1 MTGPPSR
8 SGARRLT
15 DEGFTL
21 IELLVV
27 IIIIGIL
34 AAIAIPVYLN
44 QRQRAYDAA
53 AKSDL
58 RILATFEETYATNTA
73 TYGDL
78 PQLDADGSVMLPTK
92 LDTVTV
98 VSFSSTGFCVS
109 AKHALSPRTWYYDS
123 AGGGMQPTG
132 AAGCP
137 VTTSGTAGRSNK
149 TSCANN
155 D

>member
-1 MTGPPSR
+1 MTIRREYGPSR
-8 SGARRLT
+8 T

-44 QRQRAYDAA
+44 QRQRAFDAS

-58 RILATFEETYATNTA
+58 RVLAQFEETYATNT
-73 TYGDL
+73 TQYGDL
-78 PQLDADGSVMLPTK
+78 PQLDADGNIARPSPGV
-92 LDTVTV
+92 TVTV
-98 VSFSSTGFCVS
+98 VKFTATSYCLS
-109 AKHALSPRTWYYDS
+109 AQHAADTTWFYDS
-123 AGGGMQPTG
+123 MAGGIQPKG

-137 VTTSGTAGRSNK
+137 LATAGTAG
-149 TSCANN
+149 TSRTG
-155 D
+155 

>member
-1 MTGPPSR
+1 LGPPE
-8 SGARRLT
+8 RRGPGSVHE

-58 RILATFEETYATNTA
+58 RTLAQFEETYAANA
-73 TYGDL
+73 NVYGDL
-78 PQLDADGSVMLPTK
+78 ANLDADGSVMLPTK
-92 LDTVTV
+92 QVTVTV
-98 VSFSSTGFCVS
+98 VKYSGNGFCVS
-109 AKHALSPRTWYYDS
+109 AKHALSPRTFYYDS
-123 AGGGMQPTG
+123 QAGGMQVTG
-132 AAGCP
+132 ASGCP
-137 VTTSGTAGRSNK
+137 VVTSGTSGSSR
-149 TSCANN
+149 TS
-155 D
+155 